1 MHFWRHFDFILASF
15 WVHFWLIFRLT
26 FSSQFRCVFL
36 WILGAFWESSAF
48 IFAIPSMRNQGFW
61 ISTKSQIP
69 SNNEQKCDQKWYE
82 NEAQIVHKSIEKS
95 IKKWVGFW
103 SRKWSQNGSQNEARG
118 CQEATK
124 NETRKGSEKTLK
136 IREASPAGSRRNTGR
151 FRPGGGGSP

>member
-1 MHFWRHFDFILASF
+1 MHFWCNVEFILASF
-15 WVHFWLIFRLT
+15 LVHFWLICWLT

-61 ISTKSQIP
+61 ISTKCQIP
-69 SNNEQKCDQKWYE
+69 ANNEQKCDQKWYE
-82 NEAQIVHKSIEKS
+82 NGAKIVQKSIEKS

-136 IREASPAGSRRNTGR
+136 IKGRKSRGVTQEYGEFWAR
-151 FRPGGGGSP
+151 GGGSP